1 MIAFLI
7 ALLTVIADQVS
18 KYIVL
23 EKLVPIKDVPLWDG
37 VFHLHY
43 TENTGAAFG
52 MLSDKQW
59 LFFIFVG
66 IAIVGICYFIIR
78 YRKQIPPMAVIS
90 FGLILGGAI
99 GNYIDRIRLGFVV
112 DFLYFKLI
120 NFAIFNV
127 ADAAV
132 TVGAILLCIFAI
144 FFYEKHMEKMK
155 ASTPEGHEA
164 K

>member
-7 ALLTVIADQVS
+7 ALFTVIADQVS
-18 KYIVL
+18 KLIVL
-23 EKLVPIKDVPLWDG
+23 DKLVPIKDVPLWDG

-52 MLSDKQW
+52 MLSGNQW

-66 IAIVGICYFIIR
+66 VAIVGIIYFIIR
-78 YRKQIPPMAVIS
+78 YRKQIPTMALIS

-99 GNYIDRIRLGFVV
+99 GNYIDRLRLGYVV

-127 ADAAV
+127 ADMAV
-132 TVGAILLCIFAI
+132 TIGAILLCIFAI

-155 ASTPEGHEA
+155 TASVEGNET